1 MAEGYVA
8 TLGMSEADRK
18 AVEDFKRDVVDPSRT
33 SLGVI
38 DFWAAWCGPCKQIAP
53 ILEEIY
59 AEHGDKLEIRKLDS
73 DANPKSTMR
82 FGVTGLPTLNL
93 YVNGEVVKS
102 IVGAKPKRIL
112 LNDLEDFLG

>member
-1 MAEGYVA
+1 MGAIPSTTDA
-8 TLGMSEADRK
+8 TFDQ
-18 AVEDFKRDVVDPSRT
+18 DVLASSKPV
-33 SLGVI
+33 LV

-102 IVGAKPKRIL
+102 IVGAKPKRIIL
-112 LNDLEDFLG
+112 KELEDFLG

>member
-1 MAEGYVA
+1 MGAIPA
-8 TLGMSEADRK
+8 TTDATFDQ
-18 AVEDFKRDVVDPSRT
+18 DVLASSKPV
-33 SLGVI
+33 LV

-102 IVGAKPKRIL
+102 IVGAKPKRIIL
-112 LNDLEDFLG
+112 KELEDFLG

>member
-1 MAEGYVA
+1 MGAIPA
-8 TLGMSEADRK
+8 TTDATFDQ
-18 AVEDFKRDVVDPSRT
+18 DVLASAKPV
-33 SLGVI
+33 LV

-59 AEHGDKLEIRKLDS
+59 AEYGDKLEIRKLDS

-102 IVGAKPKRIL
+102 IVGAKPKRIIL
-112 LNDLEDFLG
+112 KELEDFLG

>member
-1 MAEGYVA
+1 MPA
-8 TLGMSEADRK
+8 TTDATFDQ
-18 AVEDFKRDVVDPSRT
+18 DVLASSKPV
-33 SLGVI
+33 LV

-93 YVNGEVVKS
+93 YVNGEAVSYTHLSNPVRPRP
-102 IVGAKPKRIL
+102 GCEER
-112 LNDLEDFLG
+112 